1 MDAKRIKRATIVG
14 HSLGS
19 FVAQHVA
26 VSSPDRVQRLV
37 LLGSGTTLR
46 NDAVA
51 GLRNELNSFNGVVP
65 YRFIK
70 EFQDS
75 TVFTPLPDEFMKKVI
90 SESEQLSLNT
100 WRQLADGML
109 ADNSTV
115 ALADLKMPVLVLW
128 GEKDTYFPEVE
139 QKKLVEKL
147 DTKFAQGYPATGH
160 APHWEKP
167 AEVVNDIM
175 SFMSETGVSQERS

>member
-1 MDAKRIKRATIVG
+1 V
-14 HSLGS
+14 
-19 FVAQHVA
+19 
-26 VSSPDRVQRLV
+26 
-37 LLGSGTTLR
+37 
-46 NDAVA
+46 

-75 TVFTPLPDEFMKKVI
+75 TVFSPLPEEFMKQVI

-100 WRQLADGML
+100 WRQLANGML
-109 ADNSTV
+109 ADDSTV
-115 ALADLKMPVLVLW
+115 ALADIKMPVLVLW
-128 GEKDTYFPEVE
+128 GEMDTHFPEVE
-139 QKKLVEKL
+139 QKKLVKEL
-147 DTKFAQGYPATGH
+147 DTKFAESYPGAGH

-175 SFMSETGVSQERS
+175 SFMNETRVSRERS